1 MDESSAVMSQ
11 AVTSAHVIPRR
22 QRGES
27 DGLSLLYFRREVKEE
42 YFTMMV
48 SAVLLKLQVADIR
61 STSSMRGK
69 EGSLT
74 SRSLWHH

>member
-1 MDESSAVMSQ
+1 MV
-11 AVTSAHVIPRR
+11 
-22 QRGES
+22 
-27 DGLSLLYFRREVKEE
+27 LSPLYFRREVKEE